1 MKKGIIL
8 YRSKYGATKK
18 YAGWLQETLGYD
30 CEEASGAA
38 LRRAAAY
45 DVVLFCGAVYASGI
59 KGLSLLKKS
68 MRTLH
73 GKKVAVLC
81 VGASPYDEAAFTA
94 LRQRHFGGEL
104 EGIPVWYARGAWDTD
119 AMTAVDRT
127 LCNMLKKSLAKRDPA
142 TYEPWMQALM
152 SVQDGKADWTDKA
165 YLAPLI
171 AYCTDENQA
180 PQKE

>member
-1 MKKGIIL
+1 MKQGIVL
-8 YRSKYGATKK
+8 YRSKYGSTRK
-18 YAGWLQETLGYD
+18 YAGWLQEALGYD

-38 LRRAAAY
+38 LRRASAY
-45 DVVLFCGAVYASGI
+45 DTVVFCGAVYASGI
-59 KGLSLLKKS
+59 KGLALLKKN
-68 MRTLH
+68 MRALR
-73 GKKVAVLC
+73 GKRLAVLC

-104 EGIPVWYARGAWDTD
+104 ESVPVYYARGAWDTD

-127 LCNMLKKSLAKRDPA
+127 LCNMLKKSLAKRALA

-152 SVQDGKADWTDKA
+152 SVQDGKADWTEKA

-171 AYCTDENQA
+171 AYCTAAKD
-180 PQKE
+180 

>member
-1 MKKGIIL
+1 MKQGIVL
-8 YRSKYGATKK
+8 YRSKYGSTRK
-18 YAGWLQETLGYD
+18 YAGWLQEALGYD
-30 CEEASGAA
+30 CEEASDAA
-38 LRRAAAY
+38 LRRASAY
-45 DVVLFCGAVYASGI
+45 DTVVFCGAVYASGI
-59 KGLSLLKKS
+59 KGLALLKKN
-68 MRTLH
+68 MRALR
-73 GKKVAVLC
+73 GKRLAVLC

-104 EGIPVWYARGAWDTD
+104 ESVPVYYARGAWDTD

-171 AYCTDENQA
+171 AYCTAETQVL
-180 PQKE
+180 QKE

>member
-1 MKKGIIL
+1 MKQGIVL
-8 YRSKYGATKK
+8 YRSKYGSTRK
-18 YAGWLQETLGYD
+18 YAGWLQEALGYD

-38 LRRAAAY
+38 LRRASAY
-45 DVVLFCGAVYASGI
+45 DTVVFCGAVYASGI
-59 KGLSLLKKS
+59 KWLALLKKN
-68 MRTLH
+68 MRALR
-73 GKKVAVLC
+73 GKRLAVLC

-104 EGIPVWYARGAWDTD
+104 ESVPVYYARGAWDTD

-171 AYCTDENQA
+171 AYCTAETQVL
-180 PQKE
+180 QKE